1 MTDPDERPTR
11 EDALYASMFA
21 LLGRIG
27 FFLAVAIPVLVA
39 SSVATDGAYVPLIAA
54 IWLGE
59 AIIYTAVRRRR
70 GSGLSNRALIL
81 AVVAVG
87 VLLGLGMWKLS
98 TTLP

>member
-1 MTDPDERPTR
+1 M
-11 EDALYASMFA
+11 YASMFA

-39 SSVATDGAYVPLIAA
+39 SSVATDGAYVPVIAA

-81 AVVAVG
+81 AFVAVG
-87 VLLGLGMWKLS
+87 ILAGLVLWMLS
-98 TTLP
+98 PALP

>member
-1 MTDPDERPTR
+1 MPAPDEGSTR

-21 LLGRIG
+21 LLRRIG

-54 IWLGE
+54 IWLAE
-59 AIIYTAVRRRR
+59 AIAYTAVRRRR

-81 AVVAVG
+81 AIAAVG
-87 VLLGLGMWKLS
+87 VLAGLVLWILS
-98 TTLP
+98 PTLP

>member
-1 MTDPDERPTR
+1 M
-11 EDALYASMFA
+11 YASMFA

-39 SSVATDGAYVPLIAA
+39 SSVATDGAPVPLIAA
-54 IWLGE
+54 IWLVE
-59 AIIYTAVRRRR
+59 AIIYMAVRHRR

-98 TTLP
+98 TTLL

>member
-1 MTDPDERPTR
+1 MPDPDEGPTR
-11 EDALYASMFA
+11 EDALYAAMFA
-21 LLGRIG
+21 VLGRIG

-70 GSGLSNRALIL
+70 GSGLSNQALIL
-81 AVVAVG
+81 AVVAGG
-87 VLLGLGMWKLS
+87 VLLGLVMWMLS
-98 TTLP
+98 TTLM

>member
-1 MTDPDERPTR
+1 
-11 EDALYASMFA
+11 LYASMFA

>member
-1 MTDPDERPTR
+1 M
-11 EDALYASMFA
+11 YASMFA

-27 FFLAVAIPVLVA
+27 FFLAVAIPVLVV
-39 SSVATDGAYVPLIAA
+39 SSVATDGASLPLIAA
-54 IWLGE
+54 IWLVE

-70 GSGLSNRALIL
+70 GSGLSTRALIL

-98 TTLP
+98 TTLL